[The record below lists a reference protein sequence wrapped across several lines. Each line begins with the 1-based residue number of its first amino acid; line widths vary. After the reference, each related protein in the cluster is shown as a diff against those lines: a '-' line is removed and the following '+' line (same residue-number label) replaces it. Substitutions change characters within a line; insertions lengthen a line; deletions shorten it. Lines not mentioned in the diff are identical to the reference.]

1 MNVIIHDL
9 PGRDRLEELLGPMN
23 DDDKIIERKD
33 KDPVP
38 CMGCFGCWIKTPG
51 MCVIKDGFEDTGAYM
66 GAAQELRIVS
76 RCTYGEFSPFVK
88 KVLDRSISYCHP
100 YFVKRN
106 GETHHKMRYTN
117 TLKIRVLA
125 YGDNLTDDEKECM
138 RSRAIAMGR
147 NLGTNDVEINF
158 ITESMEN

>member
-88 KVLDRSISYCHP
+88 KCLTGQFRIAIHTSS
-100 YFVKRN
+100 R
-106 GETHHKMRYTN
+106 ETERPTIRCD
-117 TLKIRVLA
+117 TL
-125 YGDNLTDDEKECM
+125 TH
-138 RSRAIAMGR
+138 
-147 NLGTNDVEINF
+147 
-158 ITESMEN
+158 

>member
-1 MNVIIHDL
+1 
-9 PGRDRLEELLGPMN
+9 
-23 DDDKIIERKD
+23 
-33 KDPVP
+33 
-38 CMGCFGCWIKTPG
+38 
-51 MCVIKDGFEDTGAYM
+51 
-66 GAAQELRIVS
+66 
-76 RCTYGEFSPFVK
+76 
-88 KVLDRSISYCHP
+88 
-100 YFVKRN
+100 
-106 GETHHKMRYTN
+106 MRYTN